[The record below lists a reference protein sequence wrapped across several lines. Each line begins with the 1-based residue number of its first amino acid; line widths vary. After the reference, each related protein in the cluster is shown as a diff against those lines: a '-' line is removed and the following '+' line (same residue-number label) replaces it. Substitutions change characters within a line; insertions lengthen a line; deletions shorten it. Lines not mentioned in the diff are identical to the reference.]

1 MSVGSQWP
9 LHPGRSPLLFRILL
23 ATAAAPPPPPPSPLV
38 SILQLTVGIDMIS
51 FPMDLILPKLLIP
64 FCHLSPCPPQ
74 NPILYFIS
82 ICKGTNYVHSASL
95 FHQSTFFISIR
106 GCIPLLIDPGLPTSD
121 PLSTRFPRRNVPL
134 LSTHCIQPNQS
145 PLKLGLKD
153 GDSCIAH
160 YRHQMAYKYTLE
172 LAVTN
177 SG

>member
-1 MSVGSQWP
+1 MSVGSQWL
-9 LHPGRSPLLFRILL
+9 LHPGRSPLLFRIPLV
-23 ATAAAPPPPPPSPLV
+23 TADPPRLTQPSPLL
-38 SILQLTVGIDMIS
+38 SIPQLTVGIDMIS

-64 FCHLSPCPPQ
+64 FHHLFPPPHQ

-134 LSTHCIQPNQS
+134 LSTHCVQPNQS

-160 YRHQMAYKYTLE
+160 YRHQMAHKYTLE
-172 LAVTN
+172 LEMTN